1 MQQRRSIKQGR
12 DVVSSSSS
20 SSTSLGYARGYI
32 SPPAGQRQ
40 NALGYSGTA
49 MGMQSSLAQ
58 SEEDY
63 VGLLRDE
70 GVLGAGLSCSGA
82 LSNVRRSL
90 QSQVREILL
99 LGPL

>member
-1 MQQRRSIKQGR
+1 
-12 DVVSSSSS
+12 
-20 SSTSLGYARGYI
+20 
-32 SPPAGQRQ
+32 
-40 NALGYSGTA
+40 

-63 VGLLRDE
+63 VSLLRDE